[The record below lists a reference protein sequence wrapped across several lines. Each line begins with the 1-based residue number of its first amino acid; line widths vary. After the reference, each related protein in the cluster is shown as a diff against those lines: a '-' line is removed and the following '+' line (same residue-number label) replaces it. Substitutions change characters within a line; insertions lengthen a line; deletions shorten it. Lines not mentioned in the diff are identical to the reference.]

1 MRRRDRERVERLAR
15 DLVGDFDSRLARDL
29 TIVWVRD
36 FPDGAWGIAISDFW
50 MVALCE
56 SRWSV
61 STDASNH
68 DTLAHELAHL
78 LAWKL
83 HGEKI
88 RDHGHEW
95 RQLRDAMIAALDE
108 VT

>member
-1 MRRRDRERVERLAR
+1 MRRRDRDRVERMAR
-15 DLVGDFDSRLARDL
+15 DVVGDIDPRLARDL
-29 TIVWVRD
+29 TIVWARE
-36 FPDGAWGIAISDFW
+36 FPDGAWGVAISGVW

-56 SRWSV
+56 SRWAL
-61 STDASNH
+61 ASASENR

-83 HGEKI
+83 HGEAI
-88 RDHGHEW
+88 RDHGIEW
-95 RQLRDAMIAALDE
+95 RRLRRRLTGALDE